1 MSQHFVSPDGL
12 EKLKQELAEREADR
26 KNISERI
33 GVAKEQGDLSE
44 NFEYHAAK
52 EEQGQNE
59 SRIHDLKQLLKDA
72 IVVEDT
78 KGGTSVSLGTKFTA
92 KLPTGMEKQFQLVG
106 ATETDPV
113 QGKISN
119 ESPLGEA
126 FHGAKPGDEIA
137 VNTPSGEMNYKVIS
151 IDS

>member
-1 MSQHFVSPDGL
+1 MSQHFVSPEGL
-12 EKLKQELAEREADR
+12 EKLKVELAERVAER

-52 EEQGQNE
+52 ELQGVNE
-59 SRIHDLKQLLKDA
+59 SRIHDLKALIKEA
-72 IVVEDT
+72 IVIEDAT
-78 KGGTSVSLGTKFTA
+78 GSTTVSVGTKFTA
-92 KLPTGMEKQFQLVG
+92 ELPTGDTKQFQIVG
-106 ATETDPV
+106 ATETDPT

-119 ESPLGEA
+119 ESPLGEK
-126 FHGAKPGDEIA
+126 FLGCSIGDEIE
-137 VNTPSGEMNYKVIS
+137 VKTPSGEMKYKLIS